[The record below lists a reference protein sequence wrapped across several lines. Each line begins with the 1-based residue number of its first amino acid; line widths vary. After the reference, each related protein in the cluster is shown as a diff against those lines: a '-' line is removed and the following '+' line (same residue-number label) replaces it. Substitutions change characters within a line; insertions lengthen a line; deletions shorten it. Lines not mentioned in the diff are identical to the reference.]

1 MVVDTS
7 AIMALLRGEPE
18 AEWIDNVLRASPQTV
33 IAAANHVEL
42 MIVVESRTGLLAF
55 SSPTTS
61 SGGWRLPAKRSI
73 IGSPRWPLL
82 GGVDSGKA
90 DIVRA

>member
-33 IAAANHVEL
+33 KSAANHVEL
-42 MIVVESRTGLLAF
+42 MIVVESRTGA
-55 SSPTTS
+55 P
-61 SGGWRLPAKRSI
+61 
-73 IGSPRWPLL
+73 
-82 GGVDSGKA
+82 GVLVA
-90 DIVRA
+90 DEVLRRMEVASEAVDHRVAQMAVAG